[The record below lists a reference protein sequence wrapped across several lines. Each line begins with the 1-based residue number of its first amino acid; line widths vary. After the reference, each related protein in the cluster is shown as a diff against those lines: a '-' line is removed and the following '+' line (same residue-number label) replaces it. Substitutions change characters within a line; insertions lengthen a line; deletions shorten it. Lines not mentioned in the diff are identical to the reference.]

1 MPDCMGLLT
10 HWTATSQKNWG
21 HQEHHKQ
28 RCEEIYYVRENSP
41 LLKKHLLFLSNK
53 EPLLRGREG
62 PQWKEARRMAS
73 SRTNRSLVQ
82 VPSVGACR
90 GRFHSAIE
98 VRWRFLFGEHT
109 CALHLGKNCPH
120 VCLIILPPSH
130 FRFCFCLVWSSWLVS
145 SIPEDASSSGSSLS
159 NHHMK
164 ISVITKARWVQWN
177 SGSWPAFLLA
187 NSFFFLKGVSTI
199 LLWNQGHFGKWS
211 VFLCALG
218 ITTLVISPPKYALGS
233 FLLSRKI

>member
-1 MPDCMGLLT
+1 MIRDKAVCSAWVACRHEVKQAGSPMNVPYVKMPDCMGLLT
-10 HWTATSQKNWG
+10 HRTVTSQKNWG

-41 LLKKHLLFLSNK
+41 LLKKHLFFLSNK

-73 SRTNRSLVQ
+73 SRMNRSLVQ

-130 FRFCFCLVWSSWLVS
+130 FRF
-145 SIPEDASSSGSSLS
+145 
-159 NHHMK
+159 
-164 ISVITKARWVQWN
+164 
-177 SGSWPAFLLA
+177 AFA
-187 NSFFFLKGVSTI
+187 WCGRA
-199 LLWNQGHFGKWS
+199 G
-211 VFLCALG
+211 
-218 ITTLVISPPKYALGS
+218 
-233 FLLSRKI
+233 